1 MIKTKSPLFYYG
13 LRMNMFMGSAIKVK
27 DSNIPKAAVYPPVA
41 SKTRFAAVAIKD
53 PTITVKVMS
62 AMLVEKY
69 FMPKKEDV
77 YAAVIVGQEP

>member
-1 MIKTKSPLFYYG
+1 MKIFKIKAT
-13 LRMNMFMGSAIKVK
+13 KVK
-27 DSNIPKAAVYPPVA
+27 ASSIRKVAVYPPVA
-41 SKTRFAAVAIKD
+41 SKTLLDTAATRD
-53 PTITVKVMS
+53 PAMLVKVMS